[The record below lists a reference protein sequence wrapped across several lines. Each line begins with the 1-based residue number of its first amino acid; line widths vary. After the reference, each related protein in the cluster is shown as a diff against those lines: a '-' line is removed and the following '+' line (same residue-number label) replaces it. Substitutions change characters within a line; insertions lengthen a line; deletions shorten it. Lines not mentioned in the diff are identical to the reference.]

1 MSQKE
6 RLLSIKSEYCLKTIF
21 AYIDYNY
28 ILKLIK
34 TSNQFQ
40 RKLGINIQNYKK
52 KSSYQ
57 FVERRIISINDPYKF
72 DKFEVISKYIF
83 SLLITLIIFLFTLI
97 YTIILFAKGGFND
110 NNTKSNYNIKY
121 FNIIKKINLSLFGFI
136 GYIIASYFTI
146 FVWAT
151 YNCYIDYNKERVLKK
166 FSLILTALIYLIYDA
181 CIIIKLY
188 MSYKIKKNKIT
199 WFMICDYFLI
209 IFIFLYLVFIIFI
222 IYCYFYSAGQGI
234 RIKNN
239 IYILK
244 KFQNIK
250 IEDFRLPNDFKIKND
265 KEKRLY
271 IFNKKNYYKI
281 LFSNN
286 NTLELINEFRKKNN
300 IDLLILETESFSDL
314 IINKY
319 SEIILFSYK
328 TIYKL
333 SKWEYLFVNQENEF
347 KNKLKNEDKDL
358 INILLIEDLNKI
370 QIYKQDNNEFIYIY
384 KKIESKNINHF
395 ENFLNDSSFRQ
406 QYSINNTFRDRLSR
420 GGVDSYKDKYYGD

>member
-1 MSQKE
+1 
-6 RLLSIKSEYCLKTIF
+6 
-21 AYIDYNY
+21 
-28 ILKLIK
+28 
-34 TSNQFQ
+34 
-40 RKLGINIQNYKK
+40 
-52 KSSYQ
+52 
-57 FVERRIISINDPYKF
+57 
-72 DKFEVISKYIF
+72 
-83 SLLITLIIFLFTLI
+83 
-97 YTIILFAKGGFND
+97 
-110 NNTKSNYNIKY
+110 
-121 FNIIKKINLSLFGFI
+121 
-136 GYIIASYFTI
+136 
-146 FVWAT
+146 
-151 YNCYIDYNKERVLKK
+151 
-166 FSLILTALIYLIYDA
+166 
-181 CIIIKLY
+181 

-271 IFNKKNYYKI
+271 IFNKKNDYKI
-281 LFSNN
+281 IFSNN

-300 IDLLILETESFSDL
+300 IGLLMLETESFSDL

-406 QYSINNTFRDRLSR
+406 RYSINDPFGDRLSR
-420 GGVDSYKDKYYGD
+420 RWVDSYKDKYYGD